1 MELAQG
7 RWTEVLGGKLLWI
20 PDFIDVFESLE
31 WFRLL
36 NSELQWREDKI
47 MMFGK
52 WVTIPR
58 LQAWYG
64 DASYQYSN
72 LTLDPLP
79 WTPHLEDLRRRCE
92 LASEAPFNSVL
103 ANLYR
108 TGQDSNGWHSDNEPE
123 LGNSPVIAS
132 LSFGG
137 TRRFAL
143 KHRETKQKITLDL
156 PSGSL
161 LVMAGDT
168 QHHWL
173 HTVPKT
179 ARHVEPRINLTFRHI
194 YSK

>member
-1 MELAQG
+1 MNLVEG
-7 RWTEVLGGKLLWI
+7 RWNDVPNGALLWV
-20 PDFIDVFESLE
+20 PDFIDLLESQSI
-31 WFRLL
+31 FD
-36 NSELQWREDKI
+36 ELQQVLKWREDKI

-52 WVTIPR
+52 WVSIPR

-72 LTLDPLP
+72 LTLEPLP
-79 WTPHLEDLRRRCE
+79 WTPQLEELRKRCE
-92 LASEAPFNSVL
+92 QAANTSFNSVL

-123 LGNSPVIAS
+123 LGPSPVIAS

-143 KHRETKQKITLDL
+143 KHRQTKQKITLDL

-161 LVMAGDT
+161 LIMAGDI
-168 QHHWL
+168 QRHWL

-179 ARHVEPRINLTFRHI
+179 TRHVEPRINLTYRYV
-194 YSK
+194 YS

>member
-1 MELAQG
+1 MNLVEG
-7 RWTEVLGGKLLWI
+7 RWNYVPNGALLWV
-20 PDFIDVFESLE
+20 PDFIDLFESQSI
-31 WFRLL
+31 FD
-36 NSELQWREDKI
+36 ELQQVLKWREDKI

-52 WVTIPR
+52 WVSIPR

-72 LTLDPLP
+72 LTLEPLP
-79 WTPHLEDLRRRCE
+79 WTPQLEELRKRCE
-92 LASEAPFNSVL
+92 QAANTSFNSVL

-123 LGNSPVIAS
+123 LGPSPVIAS

-143 KHRETKQKITLDL
+143 KHRQTKQKITLDL

-161 LVMAGDT
+161 LIMAGDI
-168 QHHWL
+168 QRHWL

-179 ARHVEPRINLTFRHI
+179 TRHVEPRINLTYRYV
-194 YSK
+194 YS

>member
-1 MELAQG
+1 
-7 RWTEVLGGKLLWI
+7 
-20 PDFIDVFESLE
+20 
-31 WFRLL
+31 
-36 NSELQWREDKI
+36 
-47 MMFGK
+47 
-52 WVTIPR
+52 
-58 LQAWYG
+58 
-64 DASYQYSN
+64 
-72 LTLDPLP
+72 PLP

-108 TGQDSNGWHSDNEPE
+108 TRQDSNGWHSDNEPE

-168 QHHWL
+168 
-173 HTVPKT
+173 
-179 ARHVEPRINLTFRHI
+179 
-194 YSK
+194 